1 MKSAKFICNVAAAFT
16 VALAAFSV
24 QAVEPTQEV
33 RKYAN
38 YYYAY
43 PYPEKQLPKL
53 TPAPKGYE
61 PFHLEHY
68 GRHGSRWHIGEW
80 VYRQPIDLLR
90 PAERNGKLTE
100 RGKQLMAQ
108 LRLTEKQSRKK
119 SGELTSLGA
128 RQHRG
133 IARRITQNFPEI
145 FKGDARV
152 DAKSTEVIRCIL
164 SMDNELQELAAYNP
178 KLRITSD
185 ASASTMY
192 YLNYEDTTANRLAYS
207 PEAKAEAKRV
217 KKAFPKDLSFVDL
230 IISDPQFAADS
241 IDVKELES
249 ALMRIATNSQ
259 SLDEPTPVWDLISE
273 TGLINHA
280 HRGDI
285 DWFLR
290 YGETDLTN
298 GSGPMRA
305 RYLLRNFIESA
316 DTSILRPD
324 PSANMRFG
332 HDVVVVPIT
341 TLMDLNGYGRKV
353 NDLTELD
360 SFWHLYDITPM
371 AANVQIVFYRPKGKK
386 YTADD
391 VLVKVLLNEKEV
403 TLPAK
408 AVSGPYYR
416 WTDLRKVYL
425 DRLGDER
432 YPENTAD
439 Y

>member
-1 MKSAKFICNVAAAFT
+1 MKSAKFICNIAASVT
-16 VALAAFSV
+16 LALTSLGG
-24 QAVEPTQEV
+24 QAVNPTQEI
-33 RKYAN
+33 RRYAN

-43 PYPEKQLPKL
+43 PYPEKKLPAL

-61 PFHLEHY
+61 PFHIEHY

-90 PAERNGKLTE
+90 PAERNGKLTP
-100 RGKQLMAQ
+100 RGKELMAQ
-108 LRLTEKQSRKK
+108 LRHTEKQSRNR

-133 IARRITQNFPEI
+133 IARRMVRNFPEI
-145 FKGDARV
+145 FKGDARI
-152 DAKSTEVIRCIL
+152 DARSTQVIRCIL
-164 SMDNELQELAAYNP
+164 SMDNELQELAAHNP
-178 KLRITSD
+178 DLQITSD
-185 ASASTMY
+185 ASAATMY
-192 YLNYEDTTANRLAYS
+192 YLNFDDTIADKLTYG
-207 PEAKAEAKRV
+207 PEAKAESKRV
-217 KKAFPKDLSFVDL
+217 RKAYPKDLKFVNL
-230 IISDPQFAADS
+230 IISDSQFAADS

-249 ALMRIATNSQ
+249 SLMRIAANSQ
-259 SLDEPTPVWDLISE
+259 SLDEPTPVWDLLSE
-273 TGLINHA
+273 TGLRNHSL
-280 HRGDI
+280 RGDI

-290 YGETDLTN
+290 YGQSDITK

-316 DTSILRPD
+316 DTSIMRAK
-324 PSANMRFG
+324 PSANLRFG

-341 TLMDLNGYGRKV
+341 TLMNLDGYGRKV
-353 NDLTELD
+353 NDLTELK

-371 AANVQIVFYRPKGKK
+371 GANVQIVFYRPKGGK

-391 VLVKVLLNEKEV
+391 VLIKVLLNEKEV
-403 TLPAK
+403 TLPATP
-408 AVSGPYYR
+408 VSGPYYK
-416 WTDLRKVYL
+416 WSELRKIYL